1 MNFHSAQPNC
11 AADCGQVREQE
22 ERIRE
27 LTQALR
33 QADEERIRWAQSEK
47 LAAIGLLARALAH
60 GINNPLMVVL
70 GRLDLLLEEARPEED
85 QRYLAAIRA
94 EAQRIADATQ
104 TLRCF
109 SHMPAREDW
118 QPLHVHDLLDEA
130 IRSLQPEL
138 AQRQIQTV
146 REWQAGTDL
155 VQGQAIPLRQAL
167 SGVLR
172 HVSQAGPRCDLLLVR
187 TVSHQR
193 WIEVGVRGGRPNAAE
208 TEGQR
213 LFDPLFTDPADEV
226 GIDLAMA
233 GASAIVS
240 AHGGYITVPNT
251 PGQALKFHVHL
262 PVLAALTPASEPD
275 PPPAE
280 IGPTQEES
288 P

>member
-1 MNFHSAQPNC
+1 
-11 AADCGQVREQE
+11 
-22 ERIRE
+22 
-27 LTQALR
+27 LR

-70 GRLDLLLEEARPEED
+70 GRLDLLLEEARPAED
-85 QRYLAAIRA
+85 QRYLVAIRA

-109 SHMPAREDW
+109 SHVPAREDW
-118 QPLHVHDLLDEA
+118 QPLHVHDLLDEVV
-130 IRSLQPEL
+130 RSLQPEL
-138 AQRQIQTV
+138 APRQVQIV

-172 HVSQAGPRCDLLLVR
+172 RVSQAGPQCDALLVR
-187 TVSHQR
+187 TVSHPR
-193 WIEVGVRGGRPNAAE
+193 WIEVCFRGGQPNAAE
-208 TEGQR
+208 VEGQR
-213 LFDPLFTDPADEV
+213 LFDPLFIDPAAEV

-240 AHGGYITVPNT
+240 AHGGYITVPHM
-251 PGQALKFHVHL
+251 PGQALEFHVHL
-262 PVLAALTPASEPD
+262 PVLAASTAQPEPCS
-275 PPPAE
+275 PPAE
-280 IGPTQEES
+280 IEQTQEES